1 MDVQVNYFHLLYLFF
16 VHLKFIRLKMS
27 SPSNNPSESVTNSED
42 TDCTIE
48 INSSSTDRSTCHIA
62 AGINNIQCSTTVQGQ
77 NGLWSKP
84 YPPIDRSGYVDDH
97 DRPFFLYHKQ
107 DATEISENKNFSLPA
122 SYEPWVKG
130 KKGSNKLQLNVRK
143 LAISGFSNVSRLNFV
158 EYGLFKGEKKN
169 GPPLMW
175 SQFKKS
181 SLDNETAAQLITSV
195 EDNVGDIMVDF
206 AFKAPRNAIKGYT
219 GIRRNLECFQRDF
232 NQKRKRLTKDHKEHC
247 WPDSFPDCTPKLKS
261 NMNYW
266 LVNHFARTDYS
277 QFGRPKALF
286 LVGNTG
292 TGKTSF
298 ALSLPGK
305 PNHCR
310 GYRSRDNWDDEADYI
325 VLDDV
330 PWNKIAKRGFL
341 DKEDLITGQTELV
354 AKEKYSKNKT
364 IQTKKPA
371 IVLLNPAAAKSFL
384 ELLEKKNDNNADFWR
399 ERSFVYVM
407 GADEYFFKPKVIEGP
422 LDTVTY
428 TVDGV
433 RLFDAYRRAWREDK
447 EGTAAAVTVISEEEE
462 EEENQ
467 ESLSTA
473 SPAALSKAT
482 QTSNCIE
489 EECNNQADMG
499 SVPSEQFEY
508 YS

>member
-1 MDVQVNYFHLLYLFF
+1 
-16 VHLKFIRLKMS
+16 MS

-143 LAISGFSNVSRLNFV
+143 LAISGFSNVSRCRCEYRVTHDADAWNEFIKKGLNFV

-219 GIRRNLECFQRDF
+219 G
-232 NQKRKRLTKDHKEHC
+232 
-247 WPDSFPDCTPKLKS
+247 
-261 NMNYW
+261 
-266 LVNHFARTDYS
+266 
-277 QFGRPKALF
+277 
-286 LVGNTG
+286 
-292 TGKTSF
+292 
-298 ALSLPGK
+298 
-305 PNHCR
+305 
-310 GYRSRDNWDDEADYI
+310 
-325 VLDDV
+325 
-330 PWNKIAKRGFL
+330 
-341 DKEDLITGQTELV
+341 
-354 AKEKYSKNKT
+354 
-364 IQTKKPA
+364 
-371 IVLLNPAAAKSFL
+371 
-384 ELLEKKNDNNADFWR
+384 
-399 ERSFVYVM
+399 
-407 GADEYFFKPKVIEGP
+407 
-422 LDTVTY
+422 
-428 TVDGV
+428 
-433 RLFDAYRRAWREDK
+433 
-447 EGTAAAVTVISEEEE
+447 
-462 EEENQ
+462 
-467 ESLSTA
+467 
-473 SPAALSKAT
+473 
-482 QTSNCIE
+482 
-489 EECNNQADMG
+489 
-499 SVPSEQFEY
+499 
-508 YS
+508 

>member
-1 MDVQVNYFHLLYLFF
+1 
-16 VHLKFIRLKMS
+16 MS
-27 SPSNNPSESVTNSED
+27 SPSNNPSESVTNSEH
-42 TDCTIE
+42 TDSTIE

-107 DATEISENKNFSLPA
+107 NATEISENKNFSLPA

-219 GIRRNLECFQRDF
+219 G
-232 NQKRKRLTKDHKEHC
+232 
-247 WPDSFPDCTPKLKS
+247 
-261 NMNYW
+261 
-266 LVNHFARTDYS
+266 
-277 QFGRPKALF
+277 
-286 LVGNTG
+286 
-292 TGKTSF
+292 F

-433 RLFDAYRRAWREDK
+433 PLFDAYRRAWREDK
-447 EGTAAAVTVISEEEE
+447 EGTAAAVTVISEEE

>member
-1 MDVQVNYFHLLYLFF
+1 
-16 VHLKFIRLKMS
+16 MS
-27 SPSNNPSESVTNSED
+27 SPSNNPSESVTNSEH
-42 TDCTIE
+42 TDSTIE

-107 DATEISENKNFSLPA
+107 NATEISENKNFSLPA

-143 LAISGFSNVSRLNFV
+143 LAISGFSNVSKDLVKLFIIKTLNKKNKKIRYICISNEINSNSIDPDNIVPKIHIQIVFFGQTSIYSCFLDEYLGCRCEYRVTHDADAWNEFIKKGLNFV

-219 GIRRNLECFQRDF
+219 G
-232 NQKRKRLTKDHKEHC
+232 
-247 WPDSFPDCTPKLKS
+247 
-261 NMNYW
+261 
-266 LVNHFARTDYS
+266 
-277 QFGRPKALF
+277 
-286 LVGNTG
+286 
-292 TGKTSF
+292 F

-341 DKEDLITGQTELV
+341 DKEDLITGQAELV

-433 RLFDAYRRAWREDK
+433 PLFDAYRRAWREDK

-489 EECNNQADMG
+489 EECNNQADME